1 MKESWD
7 TYIIHDSLRSK
18 NKFHNVEVLK
28 VTVGFQYILK
38 IGFSM
43 GTFKLIVLMKKKKSL
58 ENGEMSLKDFYKET
72 KDWKCK

>member
-1 MKESWD
+1 M
-7 TYIIHDSLRSK
+7 
-18 NKFHNVEVLK
+18 EVLK